1 MLLAPPRSMEELL
14 AHLDE
19 VRASPLIDGR
29 LDFLLSRPAEGERE
43 VLTHAELDVSR
54 GLVGDDWETRPCR
67 LTPDKSP
74 HPDMQLN
81 IVNARFSAFL
91 AEDPLLRAGTGDQ
104 LHVDLDLSPDNLP
117 PGTRLSIGDDGA
129 LVEVT
134 AVPHRGCA
142 KFVRRYGGDAMR
154 IVNDPVGRAL
164 NLRGVC
170 ARVVWGGTVRLG
182 DRVTRLG

>member
-1 MLLAPPRSMEELL
+1 MDELL
-14 AHLDE
+14 AHLDV
-19 VRASPLIDGR
+19 VRASPLAEGR
-29 LDFLLSRPAEGERE
+29 LDFLLRRPAEGERE
-43 VLTHAELDVSR
+43 VLRAAELDVAR

-67 LTPDKSP
+67 LTPDRAP

-91 AEDPLLRAGTGDQ
+91 SDDVLVRAGTGDQ
-104 LHVDLDLSPDNLP
+104 LHVDLDLSPDNVP
-117 PGTRLSIGDDGA
+117 PGTRLSIGDDA

-142 KFVRRYGGDAMR
+142 KFVRRYGSDAMR

-170 ARVVWGGTVRLG
+170 ARVLWGGTVRLG
-182 DRVTRLG
+182 DRVARLG